1 VNIFDRV
8 NVRKARLR
16 LVAALSLVALWQLAA
31 WFVAEPKLLPDFRY
45 IFSYSLPSIAIFSG
59 YPEGS
64 LAGAVRT
71 LLYHGCYTL
80 LRVVVGLSV
89 GTLAGLLVGLG
100 IHFFRRSSSGQ
111 ALLLSTVRTVPL
123 FALIPLFL
131 YWFGGQEI
139 GIYVYISFSVFV
151 VVATNTHDAVLNV
164 PPAYIQQALLLGATR
179 YQVFRTVVFYAI
191 QPQMI
196 ASLRNVIGLCWAFS
210 LGAEYLSART
220 GIGYL
225 LYQSYLYADMGK
237 LLVFALLYATLGVS
251 SFVLTKRAVDS
262 LRRWD

>member
-1 VNIFDRV
+1 MNSSTRDT
-8 NVRKARLR
+8 VRRARLR
-16 LVAALSLVALWQLAA
+16 LGVALSLVALWEITARV
-31 WFVAEPKLLPDFRY
+31 VAEPKLFPDFRY
-45 IFSYSLPSIAIFSG
+45 IFTYSLPSIAIFSG

-64 LAGAVRT
+64 LAGAART
-71 LLYHGCYTL
+71 LLYHGGYTL
-80 LRVVVGLSV
+80 LRVVVGLGV
-89 GTLAGLLVGLG
+89 GTVTGLLAGLGA
-100 IHFFRRSSSGQ
+100 HFFRRSSSGQ
-111 ALLLSTVRTVPL
+111 ALLLSVVRTVPL

-131 YWFGGQEI
+131 HWFGGQEV

-151 VVATNTHDAVLNV
+151 VVATNTYDAALNV
-164 PPAYIQQALLLGATR
+164 PPTYLQQALLLGATR
-179 YQVFRTVVFYAI
+179 FQIFRTVIFYAI

-210 LGAEYLSART
+210 LGAEYLSAGT

-237 LLVFALLYATLGVS
+237 LLVFAMLYAALGVS
-251 SFVLTKRAVDS
+251 SFVLTKQALGS